1 MKRLSIIVC
10 LFIFALMPLM
20 AQVKQT
26 VAVLGDSYSTFEGFI
41 PKGYATWYTTAVQKA
56 TDVNKVEQT
65 WWWQVIKEGGYKMG
79 NINSYSGST
88 ICNTGYRDEDYSDRS
103 FINRT
108 TLLGNPDIILI
119 CGGTNDSW
127 ANVPIGN
134 YQYSNWK
141 RADLYCFRPALAKLL
156 SDLRQ
161 RHPNV
166 DIYFILN
173 SELKDEINESVKK
186 ICKTYQVPVIAL
198 HDIDKPCRPGSEG
211 DKEIKFPPKR
221 PKSPDAKRT
230 RALYDTFLPILH
242 TNPYKCILV
251 AISTL
256 TMLVD
261 VETFLLYSLVNTYTY
276 TLIYYLED
284 NIGNYDAV
292 DDAYHGGYHLNPKLM
307 PVAIE
312 GTLHAFGS
320 CYVSCGE
327 YTGEDRSQNTTHTM
341 NTKGIEGIIILEL
354 LLHHCY
360 HEEAD
365 DGGNDSDAEST

>member
-1 MKRLSIIVC
+1 MKRLSVIVC
-10 LFIFALMPLM
+10 LFMFALMPLL

-88 ICNTGYRDEDYSDRS
+88 ICNTGY
-103 FINRT
+103 
-108 TLLGNPDIILI
+108 
-119 CGGTNDSW
+119 
-127 ANVPIGN
+127 
-134 YQYSNWK
+134 WK

-198 HDIDKPCRPGSEG
+198 HDIDKKNGHPT
-211 DKEIKFPPKR
+211 IKGMR
-221 PKSPDAKRT
+221 
-230 RALYDTFLPILH
+230 
-242 TNPYKCILV
+242 
-251 AISTL
+251 
-256 TMLVD
+256 
-261 VETFLLYSLVNTYTY
+261 SL
-276 TLIYYLED
+276 
-284 NIGNYDAV
+284 
-292 DDAYHGGYHLNPKLM
+292 
-307 PVAIE
+307 
-312 GTLHAFGS
+312 
-320 CYVSCGE
+320 
-327 YTGEDRSQNTTHTM
+327 
-341 NTKGIEGIIILEL
+341 
-354 LLHHCY
+354 
-360 HEEAD
+360 AD
-365 DGGNDSDAEST
+365 QVLKVIKK

>member
-1 MKRLSIIVC
+1 MKRLSVIVC
-10 LFIFALMPLM
+10 LFMFAMMPLL

-108 TLLGNPDIILI
+108 ALLGNPDIILI

-127 ANVPIGN
+127 ANAPIGN

-198 HDIDKPCRPGSEG
+198 HDIDKKNGHPT
-211 DKEIKFPPKR
+211 IKGMR
-221 PKSPDAKRT
+221 
-230 RALYDTFLPILH
+230 
-242 TNPYKCILV
+242 
-251 AISTL
+251 
-256 TMLVD
+256 
-261 VETFLLYSLVNTYTY
+261 SL
-276 TLIYYLED
+276 
-284 NIGNYDAV
+284 
-292 DDAYHGGYHLNPKLM
+292 
-307 PVAIE
+307 
-312 GTLHAFGS
+312 
-320 CYVSCGE
+320 
-327 YTGEDRSQNTTHTM
+327 
-341 NTKGIEGIIILEL
+341 
-354 LLHHCY
+354 
-360 HEEAD
+360 AD
-365 DGGNDSDAEST
+365 QVLKVIKK

>member
-1 MKRLSIIVC
+1 MKRLSVIVC
-10 LFIFALMPLM
+10 LFMFALMPLL

-127 ANVPIGN
+127 ANAPIGN

-173 SELKDEINESVKK
+173 SELKQWGAYNYDK
-186 ICKTYQVPVIAL
+186 IKDKDVLKIKVPVKAL
-198 HDIDKPCRPGSEG
+198 KESTEQFTITPEDKNLKIGW
-211 DKEIKFPPKR
+211 DKASVEV
-221 PKSPDAKRT
+221 
-230 RALYDTFLPILH
+230 
-242 TNPYKCILV
+242 PYK
-251 AISTL
+251 
-256 TMLVD
+256 
-261 VETFLLYSLVNTYTY
+261 F
-276 TLIYYLED
+276 
-284 NIGNYDAV
+284 
-292 DDAYHGGYHLNPKLM
+292 
-307 PVAIE
+307 
-312 GTLHAFGS
+312 
-320 CYVSCGE
+320 
-327 YTGEDRSQNTTHTM
+327 
-341 NTKGIEGIIILEL
+341 
-354 LLHHCY
+354 
-360 HEEAD
+360 
-365 DGGNDSDAEST
+365 

>member
-1 MKRLSIIVC
+1 MS
-10 LFIFALMPLM
+10 
-20 AQVKQT
+20 
-26 VAVLGDSYSTFEGFI
+26 E
-41 PKGYATWYTTAVQKA
+41 
-56 TDVNKVEQT
+56 VEQT

-119 CGGTNDSW
+119 CDGTNDSW

-134 YQYSNWK
+134 YLYSNWK

-198 HDIDKPCRPGSEG
+198 HDIDKKNGHPT
-211 DKEIKFPPKR
+211 IKGMR
-221 PKSPDAKRT
+221 
-230 RALYDTFLPILH
+230 
-242 TNPYKCILV
+242 
-251 AISTL
+251 
-256 TMLVD
+256 
-261 VETFLLYSLVNTYTY
+261 SL
-276 TLIYYLED
+276 
-284 NIGNYDAV
+284 
-292 DDAYHGGYHLNPKLM
+292 
-307 PVAIE
+307 
-312 GTLHAFGS
+312 
-320 CYVSCGE
+320 
-327 YTGEDRSQNTTHTM
+327 
-341 NTKGIEGIIILEL
+341 
-354 LLHHCY
+354 
-360 HEEAD
+360 AD
-365 DGGNDSDAEST
+365 QVLKMIKK

>member
-1 MKRLSIIVC
+1 MKRLSVIVC
-10 LFIFALMPLM
+10 LFMFALLPLM

-88 ICNTGYRDEDYSDRS
+88 ICNTGYHDEDYSDRS

-127 ANVPIGN
+127 ANAPIGN

-198 HDIDKPCRPGSEG
+198 HDIDKKNGHPTIKGNEKPCRPGSEG
-211 DKEIKFPPKR
+211 DKEIKFPTKR

-230 RALYDTFLPILH
+230 RALYPL
-242 TNPYKCILV
+242 
-251 AISTL
+251 
-256 TMLVD
+256 
-261 VETFLLYSLVNTYTY
+261 
-276 TLIYYLED
+276 
-284 NIGNYDAV
+284 
-292 DDAYHGGYHLNPKLM
+292 
-307 PVAIE
+307 
-312 GTLHAFGS
+312 FGRL
-320 CYVSCGE
+320 C
-327 YTGEDRSQNTTHTM
+327 
-341 NTKGIEGIIILEL
+341 
-354 LLHHCY
+354 
-360 HEEAD
+360 
-365 DGGNDSDAEST
+365 GGNFIS